1 MNYCGDC
8 GNKLEEN
15 EIFCGKCGVK
25 LFKEEE
31 NKLEPKIIAPD
42 KPKKINK
49 TLTKDFEFV
58 LDDKYQNDN
67 EIKDNPSRLKSSV
80 KISLKNFNRKQPLY
94 QKIRWTL
101 IALFWI
107 DLFAEMI
114 YRDYL
119 THNGEMSNSAPANI
133 IPIFITFW
141 IARYFMRVKFI
152 KNPNFE
158 NKIIITVGVFLAI
171 YIGKIIIAGIILISI
186 S

>member
-8 GNKLEEN
+8 GNKLGEN
-15 EIFCGKCGVK
+15 EKFCGNCGVK

-31 NKLEPKIIAPD
+31 VKIEPKIITPD
-42 KPKKINK
+42 KPIKINK
-49 TLTKDFEFV
+49 PLTKDFELV
-58 LDDKYQNDN
+58 MDDKNQNDT
-67 EIKDNPSRLKSSV
+67 EIKDDPSKSKSSV
-80 KISLKNFNRKQPLY
+80 KSALKNFDRKQPLY

-101 IALFWI
+101 ITLFWV
-107 DLFAEMI
+107 DLFAEII
-114 YRDYL
+114 YRYYL
-119 THNGEMSNSAPANI
+119 IYSGEMSNSAPANI